1 MTSISNTGN
10 QLFTGS
16 YINPK
21 DPWWVAVGAAGAGAP
36 NLTVSTLTVNGS
48 ALGNIT
54 IGNPAPIVFQRPAGD
69 INGASESLVMN
80 VSQSVPTYPTNGQ
93 FITATKTSGTAYDDI
108 AVKGLQVFGAQT
120 TVGNAGAYGYI
131 TGDATGVVL
140 QARQFTTSSIFTSS
154 LFVGTVVST
163 TTGTATSYTATQF
176 MSTPVIYAP
185 RAFIS
190 SIATEG
196 LGLTIRSGDIR
207 AEQGRFIAAS
217 TSVNRTNIVTP
228 AISTFNISTATIGT
242 STINSGLGLFST
254 LNTTNFNTSSISTF
268 NVNVNN
274 NLTVNNPGVLRTTN
288 FRADGNAFFYAG
300 ITGLEPTGVLTWN
313 GDVLARAGIVTPE
326 IILYPGGVTPGA
338 YLSTNGVTPYGM
350 EVYSDAFTIKSV
362 AGSPYTA
369 LTTTTSNIITQNLVE
384 QNNIKSPAISTGTIS
399 TNIVNVNQVN
409 MTSGNVSTLNA
420 VVANLS
426 TANVSSLIVANF
438 AATQVDA
445 TTLSSLTS
453 RVSLSL
459 ISTIQLNANVSV
471 SPNVNLGLGNTIAGL
486 VGGAATQGL
495 GVAIGTTA
503 LATGAMALVTA
514 RQSGGVNNS
523 IFQTVNGSTQ
533 LQFSTIGTPAT
544 SVFLTTDSALPLT
557 TPGNPT
563 QTSQVVPAGTY
574 CVRSVS
580 DPLNVDSD
588 TQAIQMF
595 GQWVPVIQPT
605 ATISQ
610 VAISTLTARTMFSQ
624 TATISSLT
632 VSSINATQTVAPSTL
647 FASTI
652 NQTGNLVG
660 TNSNANIT
668 WAGRSFLPC
677 TITYQTLITNATGA
691 VRGSIT
697 GTDNFNQGINIL
709 AQTGIIVQNSN
720 NAIASFNQ
728 DQTMNVYSTLTTL
741 NVKCSNEMWV
751 STLYVSTLNTA
762 FIPNFP
768 STLLL
773 STLSTNGNVNGTNPN
788 AVLDWEGTA
797 NFYGAS
803 AQFNGFLNSANTNVS
818 IIRVGTDNNLVWNYG
833 AMTLLS
839 AGVPGISSVTF
850 KTNGTVDFLS
860 TLTAP
865 TITCTSTM
873 TTSTMIVSG
882 NLNILDW
889 GMTLGNGDA
898 SDQGIKIST
907 GGSFNAIWAPGNWT
921 IGNTSNVGGGAHVSF
936 NNNLTTTFFS
946 TVNIV
951 NNLRATEISTGVIRA
966 GLFESPSLTTSTL
979 TVSSMTVNVVTAST
993 LNTISIGASTGRVR
1007 NTIGANSITFESASP
1022 FNTPVIAQDFL
1033 TGSGL
1038 NITGGNTLTLQSD
1051 EIMRFNCPGAVS
1063 FMTMSYLSG
1072 LGFGS
1077 ALGTSVQGRFTV
1089 NGTGLTQLFTVN
1101 SQSRFNGAASFGA
1114 NGNDTR
1120 FEGTGAVLF
1129 NSTVPP
1135 VFNNG
1140 LSTIAANVSSMQ
1152 VSSING
1158 TAFSAIAVPAG
1169 GIMPWAGG
1177 ASFAVTPPSGWLLCD
1192 GRQYAQTS
1200 FPTLFAVIGTTY
1212 NRTTPTVGNFFVPDL
1227 RFTFPMGAP
1236 SYTTGPTA
1244 MVNAPVITFYSLPTN
1259 LGIPG
1264 VAANQI
1270 WRVVTSRNGVLV
1282 PGMTFGANTGPNFQ
1296 PAFIDR
1302 MLDGTGDI
1310 GTYIM
1315 GSLGVGTWPVFGSVG
1330 SPVTQTVVSIGSGA
1344 DFPYKIGTVNASGY
1358 SANPNPNT
1366 QIYNWGRNIT
1376 GSNVGIPGATANTF
1390 GGVTNTYAS
1399 PAAAGAL
1406 AFQTAPNFMN
1416 LFYIIKT

>member
-1 MTSISNTGN
+1 MSQTINNGN
-10 QLFTGS
+10 VLFTGS
-16 YINPK
+16 YINSQ

-36 NLTVSTLTVNGS
+36 NLAVSTLTVNGS

-54 IGNPAPIVFQRPAGD
+54 LGNPAPIVFQRPAGD

-80 VSQSVPTYPTNGQ
+80 LSQSVPTYPTNGQ

-176 MSTPVIYAP
+176 MSTPVIIAP
-185 RAFIS
+185 RGVIS
-190 SIATEG
+190 TISTVA
-196 LGLTIRSGDIR
+196 GLTIAGGDVSNTT
-207 AEQGRFIAAS
+207 GRFVVGS
-217 TSVNRTNIVTP
+217 TFVSSANIITP

-242 STINSGLGLFST
+242 STINAGRGLFST

-288 FRADGNAFFYAG
+288 FRVDGNAFYYGG

-326 IILYPGGVTPGA
+326 ILLYPGGVVQGA
-338 YLSTNGVTPYGM
+338 LISTNGVTPYGM

-362 AGSPYTA
+362 VGSPYIP
-369 LTTTTSNIITQNLVE
+369 LTTTTNNIVTQNLLE
-384 QNNIKSPAISTGTIS
+384 QNNIKSPAISTNTLS

-420 VVANLS
+420 VVANIS
-426 TANVSSLIVANF
+426 TANISSLIVANF

-453 RVSLSL
+453 RVQLSL
-459 ISTIQLNANVSV
+459 ICTIQLNANVSV

-610 VAISTLTARTMFSQ
+610 VAISTLTARTIFAP
-624 TATISSLT
+624 TAVISSLT

-652 NQTGNLVG
+652 NQTGNLIG

-677 TITYQTLITNATGA
+677 TITYQTLITNAAGA

-709 AQTGIIVQNSN
+709 AQTGIVIQNSN
-720 NAIASFNQ
+720 NAIVSFNQ
-728 DQTMNVYSTLTTL
+728 DQTMEVYSTLTTID
-741 NVKCSNEMWV
+741 VQCTNEMWV

-762 FIPNFP
+762 LIPNFP

-773 STLSTNGNVNGTNPN
+773 STMNMNGNLIGTNSN
-788 AVLDWEGTA
+788 AFLDWEGTA

-850 KTNGTVDFLS
+850 KTDATVNFLS

-907 GGSFNAIWAPGNWT
+907 GGSFNAIWAPGNWS

-946 TVNIV
+946 TVNIF
-951 NNLRATEISTGVIRA
+951 NNLRATDISTGVIRA

-979 TVSSMTVNVVTAST
+979 TVSSITLNVATAST

-1007 NTIGANSITFESASP
+1007 NTIGANSITFENASP

-1089 NGTGLTQLFTVN
+1089 NGTGLPQLFTVN

-1129 NSTVPP
+1129 NATVPP

-1158 TAFSAIAVPAG
+1158 TAFTAIAVPAG

-1177 ASFAVTPPSGWLLCD
+1177 ASFSVTPPSGWLLCD

-1200 FPTLFAVIGTTY
+1200 FPGLFAVIGTTY

-1315 GSLGVGTWPVFGSVG
+1315 GSIGVGTWPVFGSVG

-1358 SANPNPNT
+1358 NANPNT
-1366 QIYNWGRNIT
+1366 SVQIYNWGRNIT